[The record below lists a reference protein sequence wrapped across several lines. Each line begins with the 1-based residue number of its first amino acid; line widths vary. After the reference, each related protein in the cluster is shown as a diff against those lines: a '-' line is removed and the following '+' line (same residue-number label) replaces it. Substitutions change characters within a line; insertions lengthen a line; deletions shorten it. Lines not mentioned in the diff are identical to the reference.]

1 MSMLQTVIPIIV
13 IYSTIIAIVFS
24 VLAIYSTAFTIYS
37 TQDISANYPS
47 TFAKRTN
54 QPCNPN
60 FAKKLVQFSRVLA
73 IFTNCFRWHSVSVR
87 HSNLLLVIGCFC
99 YLFFQTLQGAQ
110 VITAPKTYAGRST
123 SICNKC
129 RCAKDI
135 HFALQMRRNILSLL
149 LIFG

>member
-1 MSMLQTVIPIIV
+1 MTILHTVIPVLV
-13 IYSTIIAIVFS
+13 IYSTIIAVVLY
-24 VLAIYSTAFTIYS
+24 VLAIYS

-47 TFAKRTN
+47 PFTKRTN

-60 FAKKLVQFSRVLA
+60 FAKKLVQFSPALA
-73 IFTNCFRWHSVSVR
+73 IFTNCFGWHSVSVR
-87 HSNLLLVIGCFC
+87 HMSLLLVIDCFC
-99 YLFFQTLQGAQ
+99 YLFFQTVQGAQ

-129 RCAKDI
+129 RFAKDN